1 MKEQLIQLLKRP
13 PRAEAVATMQAAQ
26 EFKKFYAAATK
37 KLAKSMTETEVASLY
52 QQTLRW
58 Y

>member
-1 MKEQLIQLLKRP
+1 MKDQLIQLLKRP
-13 PRAEAVATMQAAQ
+13 PRADAVATMQAVQ

-37 KLAKSMTETEVASLY
+37 KLAKSMTETELASLY
-52 QQTLRW
+52 QQSLRW